1 MLSTFN
7 RNKSKLIIASLAAG
21 FGVHLHTLAQAANDS
36 GTLNI
41 NGQISSTTCVLN
53 MGDTAATASGVK
65 TLQLGSTAAPA
76 AAGVAG
82 ATFGTAQSVVFTVTN
97 ANGTTCTFGG
107 TPANTLW
114 DIGLTPGT
122 YQTVTAGGN
131 VLLLSSGT
139 SATGAAANVGVLLKG
154 SFGTGV
160 TTGRQQPELEPGQPT
175 LWRDVV
181 GQHQRASGLGCA
193 QHRCDG
199 SICPHQRHRG
209 TDCRRVFRHP
219 AFDGLVQVKQPLRH
233 AAGPCWAAAC
243 HILTE
248 TFRVFS

>member
-7 RNKSKLIIASLAAG
+7 RNKSKLVIASLAAG
-21 FGVHLHTLAQAANDS
+21 FAVHLHTLAQAANDS

-65 TLQLGSTAAPA
+65 TLQLGSTAAPTT
-76 AAGVAG
+76 GGAG

-97 ANGTTCTFGG
+97 ATGATCFGG
-107 TPANTLW
+107 NTLW

-160 TTGRQQPELEPGQPT
+160 TTGANNLNLNLVNPPYGVMLSGSTSAPAALGAHSIAVTAQFARTSGTVAPT
-175 LWRDVV
+175 A
-181 GQHQRASGLGCA
+181 G
-193 QHRCDG
+193 
-199 SICPHQRHRG
+199 
-209 TDCRRVFRHP
+209 
-219 AFDGLVQVKQPLRH
+219 AFSATLPLTV
-233 AAGPCWAAAC
+233 WYK
-243 HILTE
+243 
-248 TFRVFS
+248 

>member
-7 RNKSKLIIASLAAG
+7 RNKSKLVIACLAAG
-21 FGVHLHTLAQAANDS
+21 IGVHLHTLAQAANDS

-76 AAGVAG
+76 AAGAAG

-139 SATGAAANVGVLLKG
+139 SATGATANVGVLLKG

-160 TTGRQQPELEPGQPT
+160 TTGANNLNLNLVNPPYGVMLSGSTSAPAALAAHSIAVTAQFARTSATVAPT
-175 LWRDVV
+175 A
-181 GQHQRASGLGCA
+181 G
-193 QHRCDG
+193 
-199 SICPHQRHRG
+199 
-209 TDCRRVFRHP
+209 
-219 AFDGLVQVKQPLRH
+219 AFSATLPLTV
-233 AAGPCWAAAC
+233 WYK
-243 HILTE
+243 
-248 TFRVFS
+248 

>member
-7 RNKSKLIIASLAAG
+7 RNKSKLVIASLAAG

-76 AAGVAG
+76 AAGAAG

-97 ANGTTCTFGG
+97 APGATCFGG
-107 TPANTLW
+107 NTLW

-160 TTGRQQPELEPGQPT
+160 TTGANNLNLNLVNPPYGVMLSGSTSAPAALAAHSIAVTAQFARTSATVAPT
-175 LWRDVV
+175 A
-181 GQHQRASGLGCA
+181 G
-193 QHRCDG
+193 
-199 SICPHQRHRG
+199 
-209 TDCRRVFRHP
+209 
-219 AFDGLVQVKQPLRH
+219 AFSATLPLTV
-233 AAGPCWAAAC
+233 WYK
-243 HILTE
+243 
-248 TFRVFS
+248 

>member
-7 RNKSKLIIASLAAG
+7 RNRSKLVIASLAAG

-41 NGQISSTTCVLN
+41 NGQISGTTCVLN

-65 TLQLGSTAAPA
+65 TLQLGSTTAPTT
-76 AAGVAG
+76 GGAG

-97 ANGTTCTFGG
+97 ANGTTCNFGG

-160 TTGRQQPELEPGQPT
+160 TTGTNNLNLNLVNPPYGVMLSGSTSAPAASAAHSIAVTAQFARTSAVSAPT
-175 LWRDVV
+175 A
-181 GQHQRASGLGCA
+181 G
-193 QHRCDG
+193 
-199 SICPHQRHRG
+199 
-209 TDCRRVFRHP
+209 
-219 AFDGLVQVKQPLRH
+219 AFSATLPLTV
-233 AAGPCWAAAC
+233 WYK
-243 HILTE
+243 
-248 TFRVFS
+248 

>member
-1 MLSTFN
+1 MLSTIN
-7 RNKSKLIIASLAAG
+7 RNKSKLVITCLAAG

-76 AAGVAG
+76 AAGAAG

-97 ANGTTCTFGG
+97 ANGASCFSG
-107 TPANTLW
+107 NTLW

-160 TTGRQQPELEPGQPT
+160 TTGANNLNLNLVNPPYGVMLSGSTSAPAALAAHSIAVTAQFARTSATVAPT
-175 LWRDVV
+175 A
-181 GQHQRASGLGCA
+181 G
-193 QHRCDG
+193 
-199 SICPHQRHRG
+199 
-209 TDCRRVFRHP
+209 
-219 AFDGLVQVKQPLRH
+219 AFSATLPLTV
-233 AAGPCWAAAC
+233 WYK
-243 HILTE
+243 
-248 TFRVFS
+248 

>member
-7 RNKSKLIIASLAAG
+7 RNKSKLVIACLAAG
-21 FGVHLHTLAQAANDS
+21 IGVHLHTLAQAANDS

-65 TLQLGSTAAPA
+65 TLQLGSTAAPTT
-76 AAGVAG
+76 GGAG

-97 ANGTTCTFGG
+97 ANGTTCNFGG

-160 TTGRQQPELEPGQPT
+160 TTGANNLNLNLVNPPYGVMLSGSTSAPAASAAHSIAVTAQFARTSAVSAPT
-175 LWRDVV
+175 A
-181 GQHQRASGLGCA
+181 G
-193 QHRCDG
+193 
-199 SICPHQRHRG
+199 
-209 TDCRRVFRHP
+209 
-219 AFDGLVQVKQPLRH
+219 AFSATLPLTV
-233 AAGPCWAAAC
+233 WYK
-243 HILTE
+243 
-248 TFRVFS
+248 

>member
-1 MLSTFN
+1 MLSTIN
-7 RNKSKLIIASLAAG
+7 RNKSKLVIASLAAG

-76 AAGVAG
+76 PAGAAG
-82 ATFGTAQSVVFTVTN
+82 ATFGTAQSVVFTVTS
-97 ANGTTCTFGG
+97 ANGTSCTFSG
-107 TPANTLW
+107 NTLW

-160 TTGRQQPELEPGQPT
+160 TTGANNLNLNLVNPPYGVMLSGSTSAPAALAAHSIAVTAQFARTSGTVAPT
-175 LWRDVV
+175 A
-181 GQHQRASGLGCA
+181 G
-193 QHRCDG
+193 
-199 SICPHQRHRG
+199 
-209 TDCRRVFRHP
+209 
-219 AFDGLVQVKQPLRH
+219 AFSATLPLTV
-233 AAGPCWAAAC
+233 WYK
-243 HILTE
+243 
-248 TFRVFS
+248 

>member
-1 MLSTFN
+1 MLSTIN
-7 RNKSKLIIASLAAG
+7 RNKSKLAVAFLAAG
-21 FGVHLHTLAQAANDS
+21 FGVHLHSLAQAANDS

-76 AAGVAG
+76 VAAAGT
-82 ATFGTAQSVVFTVTN
+82 TFGTAQSVVFTVTN

-154 SFGTGV
+154 SFGAGV
-160 TTGRQQPELEPGQPT
+160 TTGTNNLNLNLINPPYGVMLSGSTSAPAALAAHSIAVTAQFARTSATVAPT
-175 LWRDVV
+175 A
-181 GQHQRASGLGCA
+181 G
-193 QHRCDG
+193 
-199 SICPHQRHRG
+199 
-209 TDCRRVFRHP
+209 
-219 AFDGLVQVKQPLRH
+219 AFSATLPLTV
-233 AAGPCWAAAC
+233 WYK
-243 HILTE
+243 
-248 TFRVFS
+248 